1 MIICLVY
8 QQSNISWWLHYSGF
22 MLRTVDHENSQITI
36 ALVEQEIDPLR
47 QLVPWEIVSTKTH
60 SINWVGFF
68 PIPLKNF

>member
-1 MIICLVY
+1 
-8 QQSNISWWLHYSGF
+8 

-36 ALVEQEIDPLR
+36 ALVEQEIDRLR